1 MFSSR
6 GFMVSSVKFSLES
19 ILSLFLYLVSGN
31 ILTSSLESIL
41 SLFLY
46 LVSGNILTSLFYMS
60 SDWCLLTGC
69 AHSWLARAGIGAW
82 SLSGCCIFMYLVGW

>member
-6 GFMVSSVKFSLES
+6 GFMVSSVKF
-19 ILSLFLYLVSGN
+19 
-31 ILTSSLESIL
+31 SLESIL